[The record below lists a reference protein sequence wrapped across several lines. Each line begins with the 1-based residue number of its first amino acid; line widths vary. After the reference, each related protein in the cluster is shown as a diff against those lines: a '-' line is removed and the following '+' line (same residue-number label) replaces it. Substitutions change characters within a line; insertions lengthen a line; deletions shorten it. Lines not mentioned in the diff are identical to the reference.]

1 MQVDYQLLDNLNA
14 KLRIDVSRQDY
25 EQKYKTALHDY
36 RKKASFK
43 GFRKGKTPVG
53 YLEKLFGQE
62 VLTKTITDMWMEAVN
77 KYLEEHKVPY
87 IGQPLPAQDQPAVH
101 FDPKEL
107 ADNYSYTFDIGL
119 LPEFEVKGLDQ
130 EIEWYDVPVTEEQIE
145 DEWKSLLKR
154 KGTYEDVESIEE
166 GDRVNLRFREMEGL
180 GPKLD
185 GKEHSRLV
193 NLEMISEEVRK
204 ELIGK
209 KMGDTIHFEADRFM
223 AKGDAQL
230 FKRYYLNIT
239 DEQEQIA
246 DKIEAQVM
254 DITRLKEAEPNEE
267 FFNSVFDPG
276 TVHSEDEAKV
286 VISRALKQRN
296 DAQSD
301 AHLRHMLE
309 HQLMD
314 ANPIELPLD
323 FIARLIDS
331 NKEGDKETGS
341 PETQANAF
349 RWHFIKEKLVREF
362 DINATQEEVMRAAAD
377 RIYNQFGGY
386 LPYDRM
392 KEMLNRYLSDKESMD
407 QVRSSVLDTKLFYIL
422 KDKVPVV
429 KKEISPEEFEKMQ
442 HEHRHEH

>member
-1 MQVDYQLLDNLNA
+1 
-14 KLRIDVSRQDY
+14 
-25 EQKYKTALHDY
+25 
-36 RKKASFK
+36 
-43 GFRKGKTPVG
+43 
-53 YLEKLFGQE
+53 
-62 VLTKTITDMWMEAVN
+62 
-77 KYLEEHKVPY
+77 
-87 IGQPLPAQDQPAVH
+87 
-101 FDPKEL
+101 
-107 ADNYSYTFDIGL
+107 L
-119 LPEFEVKGLDQ
+119 LPEFDVKGLDQ
-130 EIEWYDVPVTEEQIE
+130 EIDWYDVPVTTEEIE
-145 DEWKSLLKR
+145 SEWKSLLKR

-166 GDRVNLRFREMEGL
+166 EDRVNLRFREMEGL

-185 GKEHSRLV
+185 GKEHTRLV
-193 NLEMISEEVRK
+193 NLDMISEEVRK

-209 KMGDTIHFEADRFM
+209 KMGDTIHFEANRFM

-239 DEQEQIA
+239 DEQEQIT

-254 DITRLKEAEPNEE
+254 DITRLKEAVPNEE

-276 TVHSEDEAKV
+276 TVHSEEEAKE
-286 VISRALKQRN
+286 VISKALKQRN

-323 FIARLIDS
+323 FIGRLIDS
-331 NKEGDKETGS
+331 NKEDGKEATS
-341 PETQANAF
+341 PESQANAF
-349 RWHFIKEKLVREF
+349 RWHFIKEKLVAQFE
-362 DINATQEEVMRAAAD
+362 INATKEEVMRAAAD

-392 KEMLNRYLSDKESMD
+392 KEILNRYLADKESMD
-407 QVRSSVLDTKLFYIL
+407 QLRSSVLDTKLFYVL

-429 KKEISPEEFEKMQ
+429 KKEISAEEFEKMQ